1 MTPLQRLLGPRPRAA
16 PAMPRAGDVPVS
28 VVVPLY
34 NHARYIEAALA
45 SVFAQTA
52 PPTEI
57 VLIDDGSD
65 DSGLA
70 IAERMLRDV
79 PAAQVLRQ
87 DNRGAHATLNR
98 AIALCTGELVAVLN
112 SDDRFLPGKLAFC
125 QESAAATPPPVLI
138 AGRVTLSDAAGR
150 LLEQGIAADW
160 LRRAHAFLARSAL
173 PQLAL
178 LNENFVATT
187 SNMVFARTL
196 WERAGGFA
204 ALRYCHDVDF
214 LMQAFA
220 AGPVTLDAR
229 EHVLYRVHAANTIGE
244 DVQAVRLEL
253 AAVIAETIAAAPAHL
268 LPRDDAESFGA
279 FQEFLRNK
287 GLSDLV
293 LHLLALRGR
302 FTDRHAFYRHILA
315 TPQRDRFLALLRDHA
330 C

>member
-1 MTPLQRLLGPRPRAA
+1 MMPLQRLLGPRPRAA
-16 PAMPRAGDVPVS
+16 PATPRLGDVPVS

-34 NHARYIEAALA
+34 NHARYIAAALA

-57 VLIDDGSD
+57 ILVDDGSD
-65 DSGLA
+65 DGGLA
-70 IAERMLRDV
+70 IAERLLRDV

-98 AIALCTGELVAVLN
+98 AIALCAGEFVAVLN
-112 SDDRFLPGKLAFC
+112 SDDRFLPEKLALC
-125 QESAAATPPPVLI
+125 QEHAAAPPPPVLI
-138 AGRVTLSDAAGR
+138 AGRVVLSDATGR
-150 LLEQGIAADW
+150 RLEGGIAADW

-187 SNMVFARTL
+187 SNMVFARAL
-196 WERAGGFA
+196 WERAAGFA
-204 ALRYCHDVDF
+204 ALRYCHDLDF

-220 AGPVTLDAR
+220 TGPVVLDAR

-244 DVQAVRLEL
+244 DVHAVRLEL
-253 AAVIAETIAAAPAHL
+253 AAVIAETIATAPAHL
-268 LPRDDAESFGA
+268 LPRDDAESFTA
-279 FQEFLRNK
+279 FQDFLRNK
-287 GLSDLV
+287 GLSDVV
-293 LHLLALRGR
+293 LHLVALRGR
-302 FTDRHAFYRHILA
+302 FADRHAFYEHILA
-315 TPQRDRFLALLRDHA
+315 APQRERFLALLRDQP